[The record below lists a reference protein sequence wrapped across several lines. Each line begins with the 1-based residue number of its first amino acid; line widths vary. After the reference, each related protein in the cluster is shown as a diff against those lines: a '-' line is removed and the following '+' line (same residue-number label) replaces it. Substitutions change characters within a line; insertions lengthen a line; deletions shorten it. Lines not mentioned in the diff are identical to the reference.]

1 MRKWFV
7 VTCFVLLLVGC
18 GEREK
23 ISVYQSVNDENN
35 KQEIQRLLEEANEI
49 DEANV
54 IFLKDELVVAMQVKP
69 WEKWRR
75 KKVEDRW
82 EKKLEEEFANLKVTV
97 SSDFKLFWE
106 TSKIMKE
113 SDQQTVHDEIQ
124 SLKKLAKEET

>member
-1 MRKWFV
+1 MRKWIV
-7 VTCFVLLLVGC
+7 VACFVLLLVGC

-23 ISVYQSVNDENN
+23 VFVYQSVNDEKN
-35 KQEIQRLLEEANEI
+35 KQEIQHLLKEASEI

-54 IFLKDELVVAMQVKP
+54 IFLNDELVVALQVKP

-75 KKVEDRW
+75 KKVEENW
-82 EKKLEEEFANLKVTV
+82 GKKLEENFANLKVTV
-97 SSDFKLFWE
+97 STDFKVFWE
-106 TSKIMKE
+106 TSKIMQE